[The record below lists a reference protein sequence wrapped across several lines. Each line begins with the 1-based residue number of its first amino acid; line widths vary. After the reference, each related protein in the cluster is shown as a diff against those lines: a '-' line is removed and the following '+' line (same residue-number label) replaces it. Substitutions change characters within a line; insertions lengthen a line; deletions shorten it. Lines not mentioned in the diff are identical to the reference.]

1 MTMMDVTWVLAGLAM
16 LMFLLQRTWQL
27 PPFWLMAALLTHLIY
42 VWWSLEL
49 DRPYEHHLSP
59 ADPVLQLSA
68 VIGVIITWRW
78 YAEVRRSFKK

>member
-1 MTMMDVTWVLAGLAM
+1 METVALVLFALAALIF
-16 LMFLLQRTWQL
+16 LMQRTWQL
-27 PPFWLMAALLTHLIY
+27 PPRWLMAALLTHLIY